1 MKSRGGDPPG
11 AGDGQCQGQGVES
24 LHIWWQKEGGG
35 LCWFAVAAVTNC
47 PRPKCV
53 VAQCWRLEAE
63 AGSVGRVGGSRGLS
77 LACRWLPVLWDLT
90 RSFPCA
96 HVSLSTFSLL
106 IRIPSDWIR
115 SDPRASF

>member
-1 MKSRGGDPPG
+1 M
-11 AGDGQCQGQGVES
+11 EL

-53 VAQCWRLEAE
+53 VAQCWRPEAE
-63 AGSVGRVGGSRGLS
+63 DGVGRVGVSRGLS
-77 LACRWLPVLWDLT
+77 LACRWPPVLWDPT

-96 HVSLSTFSLL
+96 HVSLVSLSTFSLL
-106 IRIPSDWIR
+106 IRTPSDWIR
-115 SDPRASF
+115 ADPRASF